1 MKKID
6 DMQAWRIFCAV
17 AESGS
22 ISAACESLGIESST
36 ASRTLKA
43 MEEDTGAA
51 FFLRDARRVTLT
63 DVGRSAYERGRL
75 LALRHR
81 EMIEALKGEKDQM
94 TGLIRIAA
102 NPGLGPRDITPA
114 LIEYQMMYPS
124 IRLSYQELHGPAS
137 RAFEQSLM
145 PNVSVPDVAVGYGTE
160 KMPPGIVRRYCDE
173 MPFIVCTSSS
183 YLDACGEPHHPHD
196 LRQHTGLL
204 FEPVTRAPTRQ
215 LVRDGCTENLCWG
228 REHTFSNLSSAV
240 SAMMLGAGILP
251 DLALYHYAEMLDTMP
266 ASVELVPLLRGWQRP
281 SIPCYV
287 LCSEEAWAKRRVRD
301 FVEWLAERERRHF
314 ALLRERFPEFFQY

>member
-51 FFLRDARRVTLT
+51 LFLRDARRVALT

-114 LIEYQMMYPS
+114 LIEYQMM
-124 IRLSYQELHGPAS
+124 
-137 RAFEQSLM
+137 
-145 PNVSVPDVAVGYGTE
+145 
-160 KMPPGIVRRYCDE
+160 
-173 MPFIVCTSSS
+173 
-183 YLDACGEPHHPHD
+183 
-196 LRQHTGLL
+196 
-204 FEPVTRAPTRQ
+204 
-215 LVRDGCTENLCWG
+215 
-228 REHTFSNLSSAV
+228 
-240 SAMMLGAGILP
+240 
-251 DLALYHYAEMLDTMP
+251 
-266 ASVELVPLLRGWQRP
+266 
-281 SIPCYV
+281 
-287 LCSEEAWAKRRVRD
+287 
-301 FVEWLAERERRHF
+301 
-314 ALLRERFPEFFQY
+314 